1 MTDDESDSD
10 KEVTEVHVS
19 KARKIE
25 RKSGRPK
32 AGDFKEADK
41 ELVLMAANIYR
52 VLLASQDA
60 FPNASTEMT
69 LVKKAWKQMNVL
81 ENSDVGLMNK
91 LRWSLNTIGTRV
103 EQGICYVLDQTDKV
117 STPTGLS
124 TYTQGKRGYT
134 LWLCY
139 ESIPL
144 LVNIRLLIM
153 MQYHAILI

>member
-1 MTDDESDSD
+1 MSALAPAT
-10 KEVTEVHVS
+10 
-19 KARKIE
+19 
-25 RKSGRPK
+25 
-32 AGDFKEADK
+32 
-41 ELVLMAANIYR
+41 
-52 VLLASQDA
+52 LASQVLDRIEEW
-60 FPNASTEMT
+60 FVGRIPRLLDSTLLSVGD
-69 LVKKAWKQMNVL
+69 LVWGILLRLTNLL

-117 STPTGLS
+117 SSPTGLS

-153 MQYHAILI
+153 MQYHAILT